1 MEPLAEL
8 DENWIHPV
16 LKTNIKKILKN
27 LDDQNIKILNEK
39 KLVWFFSIYYLL
51 KSLSTWRFITMARV
65 TVEDCVKKIPNRF
78 DLVIA
83 AAQRSR
89 EISNGIS
96 IEVDRDNDKNPV
108 VSLREIASEAVD
120 AESLQERFIRS
131 MQKNLIKEDNNIE
144 EEASLEE
151 EFAAYLNE
159 SKSETK
165 TNDDFILN
173 KIKQVDEGSFED
185 ISEEKIKNE
194 D

>member
-1 MEPLAEL
+1 
-8 DENWIHPV
+8 
-16 LKTNIKKILKN
+16 
-27 LDDQNIKILNEK
+27 
-39 KLVWFFSIYYLL
+39 
-51 KSLSTWRFITMARV
+51 MARV

-89 EISNGIS
+89 EISNGIA
-96 IEVDRDNDKNPV
+96 IEVERDNDKNPV

-131 MQKNLIKEDNNIE
+131 MQKNLNKEDTDIE

-159 SKSETK
+159 SKPEIN
-165 TNDDFILN
+165 TNEDLIFN
-173 KIKQVDEGSFED
+173 QSRQEDEGSFED
-185 ISEEKIKNE
+185 ISEEMIKNE

>member
-1 MEPLAEL
+1 
-8 DENWIHPV
+8 
-16 LKTNIKKILKN
+16 
-27 LDDQNIKILNEK
+27 
-39 KLVWFFSIYYLL
+39 
-51 KSLSTWRFITMARV
+51 MARV

-89 EISNGIS
+89 EISNGIA

-108 VSLREIASEAVD
+108 VSLREIASEAID

-131 MQKNLIKEDNNIE
+131 MQKNLNKEENNIE

-159 SKSETK
+159 SKPD
-165 TNDDFILN
+165 TNSNEDFIFN
-173 KIKQVDEGSFED
+173 KNRQDDEGSFED
-185 ISEEKIKNE
+185 ISEEMIKNE

>member
-1 MEPLAEL
+1 
-8 DENWIHPV
+8 
-16 LKTNIKKILKN
+16 
-27 LDDQNIKILNEK
+27 
-39 KLVWFFSIYYLL
+39 
-51 KSLSTWRFITMARV
+51 MARV

-89 EISNGIS
+89 EISNGIA

-131 MQKNLIKEDNNIE
+131 MQKNLIKEDNEIE

-159 SKSETK
+159 SNPETNINNDLVINK
-165 TNDDFILN
+165 TT
-173 KIKQVDEGSFED
+173 QEDEGSFED
-185 ISEEKIKNE
+185 ITEEMIKNE

>member
-1 MEPLAEL
+1 
-8 DENWIHPV
+8 
-16 LKTNIKKILKN
+16 
-27 LDDQNIKILNEK
+27 
-39 KLVWFFSIYYLL
+39 
-51 KSLSTWRFITMARV
+51 MARV

-89 EISNGIS
+89 EISNGVA

-108 VSLREIASEAVD
+108 VSLREIATEAVD

-131 MQKNLIKEDNNIE
+131 MQKNLIKEENNIE
-144 EEASLEE
+144 EEESLEE

-159 SKSETK
+159 TK
-165 TNDDFILN
+165 NEKINDHDLFLN
-173 KIKQVDEGSFED
+173 KNKNEDDGTFVD
-185 ISEEKIKNE
+185 ISEDLIKNE

>member
-1 MEPLAEL
+1 
-8 DENWIHPV
+8 
-16 LKTNIKKILKN
+16 
-27 LDDQNIKILNEK
+27 
-39 KLVWFFSIYYLL
+39 
-51 KSLSTWRFITMARV
+51 MAPV

-89 EISNGIS
+89 EISNGIA

-108 VSLREIASEAVD
+108 VSLREIASEVVD

-131 MQKNLIKEDNNIE
+131 MQKNLNKEENNIE

-159 SKSETK
+159 SKLET
-165 TNDDFILN
+165 TSNEDIAFN
-173 KIKQVDEGSFED
+173 KIKQEEEGSFED
-185 ISEEKIKNE
+185 VSEEMIKNE

>member
-1 MEPLAEL
+1 
-8 DENWIHPV
+8 
-16 LKTNIKKILKN
+16 
-27 LDDQNIKILNEK
+27 
-39 KLVWFFSIYYLL
+39 
-51 KSLSTWRFITMARV
+51 MARV

-89 EISNGIS
+89 ELSNGIS
-96 IEVDRDNDKNPV
+96 IEVDRDNDKNTV
-108 VSLREIASEAVD
+108 ISLREIASEVVD

-131 MQKNLIKEDNNIE
+131 MQRNIIKEENNVE

-159 SKSETK
+159 VKTEPNTNQDFTMNTNKS
-165 TNDDFILN
+165 D
-173 KIKQVDEGSFED
+173 DEGSFVD
-185 ISEEKIKNE
+185 ISDELIKDE

>member
-1 MEPLAEL
+1 
-8 DENWIHPV
+8 
-16 LKTNIKKILKN
+16 
-27 LDDQNIKILNEK
+27 
-39 KLVWFFSIYYLL
+39 
-51 KSLSTWRFITMARV
+51 MARV

-89 EISNGIS
+89 EISNGNA

-108 VSLREIASEAVD
+108 VSLREIASEVVD

-131 MQKNLIKEDNNIE
+131 MQKNLIKEENNME

-159 SKSETK
+159 AKPETT
-165 TNDDFILN
+165 TNEDFAFN
-173 KIKQVDEGSFED
+173 KIKQEEEGSFED
-185 ISEEKIKNE
+185 VSEEMIKNE

>member
-1 MEPLAEL
+1 
-8 DENWIHPV
+8 
-16 LKTNIKKILKN
+16 
-27 LDDQNIKILNEK
+27 
-39 KLVWFFSIYYLL
+39 
-51 KSLSTWRFITMARV
+51 MARV

-89 EISNGIS
+89 EISNGIA

-131 MQKNLIKEDNNIE
+131 MQKNLNKEDNEIE
-144 EEASLEE
+144 EEASLED

-159 SKSETK
+159 SNSENNINNDFVINK
-165 TNDDFILN
+165 TI
-173 KIKQVDEGSFED
+173 QEDEGSFED
-185 ISEEKIKNE
+185 ISEEMIKNE

>member
-1 MEPLAEL
+1 
-8 DENWIHPV
+8 
-16 LKTNIKKILKN
+16 
-27 LDDQNIKILNEK
+27 
-39 KLVWFFSIYYLL
+39 
-51 KSLSTWRFITMARV
+51 MARV

-89 EISNGIS
+89 EISNGIP

-108 VSLREIASEAVD
+108 VSLREIATEAVD

-131 MQKNLIKEDNNIE
+131 MQKNLIKEENNVE
-144 EEASLEE
+144 DEASLEE

-159 SKSETK
+159 TK
-165 TNDDFILN
+165 TETSVDQDLIFN
-173 KIKQVDEGSFED
+173 KNKLDDEGSFVDVPDELL
-185 ISEEKIKNE
+185 KNE